1 MKHLLLCLV
10 SIAILSSCD
19 IIDAPYRKEVKN
31 PDPIDPDDTLSPL
44 RYVLLEKFTGQIC
57 GPCPPANDEAKQI
70 VDEFKRVSVISYH
83 AGNLSKPDVPNG
95 YTYEFRT
102 QTGNEIGSAFFNAT
116 TADNII
122 TPMGVIDRMG
132 YDTVSKIRITYKNWK
147 TNIGNRLSITSPV
160 VIRLYPW
167 YNPNT
172 KTLEVGGF
180 VYYLEPGFKDY
191 HVAIALVEDSIV
203 KPQKQPDGSKIVD
216 YVHKS
221 VFRSN
226 IPNNAWGSTIT
237 NTDQPAKSQISFTRV
252 LQLPND
258 ADWDI
263 KHLKVVGYVYRNFN
277 TPRVSREVLQS
288 TTEKVK
294 IVP

>member
-1 MKHLLLCLV
+1 MKHLLLCFV
-10 SIAILSSCD
+10 SVAILSSCD
-19 IIDAPYRKEVKN
+19 IVEPPFRKITIRDTTE
-31 PDPIDPDDTLSPL
+31 IDDTLSSV

-70 VDEFKRVSVISYH
+70 VDEYKTVNVISYH
-83 AGNLSKPDVPNG
+83 AGNLSKPDIPNG

-102 QTGNEIGSAFFNAT
+102 QIGGEIGSAFFNAT
-116 TADNII
+116 TPDNII
-122 TPMGVIDRMG
+122 TPMGVIDRIG

-147 TNIGNRLSITSPV
+147 TNIGSRLDIPSPV
-160 VIRLYPW
+160 VLRLFPW
-167 YNPNT
+167 YDPNS
-172 KTLEVGGF
+172 KTITVSGI
-180 VYYLEPGFKDY
+180 VCYLEPGFKDY
-191 HVAIALVEDSIV
+191 HVTIALVEDSIV
-203 KPQKQPDGSKIVD
+203 KPQKQTDGSKIAD

-226 IPNNAWGSTIT
+226 IPNNAWGSPIT

-252 LQLPND
+252 LQFPSD
-258 ADWDI
+258 ADWNP

-288 TTEKVK
+288 KTEKVK